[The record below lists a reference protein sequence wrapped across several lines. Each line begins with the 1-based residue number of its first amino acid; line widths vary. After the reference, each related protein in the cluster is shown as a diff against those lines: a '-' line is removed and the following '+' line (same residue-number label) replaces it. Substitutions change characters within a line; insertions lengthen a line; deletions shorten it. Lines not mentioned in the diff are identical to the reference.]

1 MFGENRDSN
10 PLSVEGSKSTLNNTD
25 TSSAT
30 TLPPAADSAGRE
42 TRSEAQALSDDA
54 KGPAGAKYAEAIGG
68 QGKFSGVHNAD
79 GYYGGPSDG
88 NVAARSTGG
97 AAARSTDNSAS
108 NNNSPSDQ
116 KITSENDTS
125 SSSVDPAP
133 TYIASQYVN
142 PGLPKGKNLKE
153 GGFDSDDKNNA
164 SFNSDIGTENDPGR
178 AAEVNFQKTA
188 TSNVGSG
195 PRQGGLSG
203 DGQYDALETDQN
215 L

>member
-1 MFGENRDSN
+1 M
-10 PLSVEGSKSTLNNTD
+10 
-25 TSSAT
+25 
-30 TLPPAADSAGRE
+30 
-42 TRSEAQALSDDA
+42 

-68 QGKFSGVHNAD
+68 QGKFSGAHSAS

-97 AAARSTDNSAS
+97 ATAQGTDKSAS
-108 NNNSPSDQ
+108 NGSSSSDQ
-116 KITSENDTS
+116 TITSENDTGS
-125 SSSVDPAP
+125 ASVDPAP
-133 TYIASQYVN
+133 TYIASQYVD
-142 PGLPKGKNLKE
+142 PGMPKGKNLKE
-153 GGFDSDDKNNA
+153 GGFESDDKNNT

-178 AAEVNFQKTA
+178 AAEVKFQKTA
-188 TSNVGSG
+188 VSAVGSG